1 MTSSAPLRGTD
12 LIDCAR
18 ANAPKGIEVAAQ
30 RCGYGSDLSTF
41 EHELQKAGDRIGVE
55 IHGFT
60 DLLHP
65 GEAKQAGVEVGP
77 DTLSEL

>member
-18 ANAPKGIEVAAQ
+18 ANAKQGVEVAAQ
-30 RCGYGSDLSTF
+30 RRGYGSDLATF
-41 EHELQKAGDRIGVE
+41 ERELQRAGEHIGVE
-55 IHGFT
+55 IHGFDGLIHT
-60 DLLHP
+60 
-65 GEAKQAGVEVGP
+65 GETRQAGVEVGP